1 MQFFICFLK
10 IGLGLNCNIPFLVLW
25 LCLCWLWQLQSVYW
39 LLATIPFHS
48 LPPPSNR
55 SRQPWGLINIHEQ
68 NQHEDGT
75 LTNQK
80 TYILKNLPPSKILK
94 YIFSFYRLFKIV
106 KKCTQK
112 RKEEPVLP
120 PHLGEYQFLP
130 PLCWANTL
138 RCK

>member
-1 MQFFICFLK
+1 MLFFICFLK

-25 LCLCWLWQLQSVYW
+25 LCLCCLWQLQSVYW
-39 LLATIPFHS
+39 LLATIPFQP

-80 TYILKNLPPSKILK
+80 TYILKNLPLSKILK
-94 YIFSFYRLFKIV
+94 NIFSFYRLFKIV
-106 KKCTQK
+106 KMYKNAERRTS
-112 RKEEPVLP
+112 LP